1 MRDARTAPH
10 AKLCGWVRYLLPEP
24 RRAFARWQLTH
35 LELHPGGRQAMTHA
49 KQIQEIRDRARKHM
63 TEGAVTDDYGLDR
76 NQAIAV
82 LNEALATEIV
92 CVLRYRF
99 HYFMATGIHSQA
111 AKDEFLEH
119 AKEEQ
124 EHADWLAE
132 RIKQLGGKPEMD
144 PAGLTARSHS
154 EYKEGNSLA
163 EMLKEDLVA
172 ERIAIESYREM
183 VRFFGEKDPTSRRLL
198 ERILAV
204 EEEHADDIADLLFAQ
219 SETGE
224 PRKLYFEDEITGA
237 SNAGQTPPGQKTN

>member
-1 MRDARTAPH
+1 
-10 AKLCGWVRYLLPEP
+10 
-24 RRAFARWQLTH
+24 
-35 LELHPGGRQAMTHA
+35 MTHA
-49 KQIQEIRDRARKHM
+49 KQIQEIRARARQHM

-76 NQAIAV
+76 NQAVAV

-111 AKDEFLEH
+111 AKEEFLEH

-172 ERIAIESYREM
+172 ERIAIESYRDM
-183 VRFFGEKDPTSRRLL
+183 IRFFGDKDPTSRRLL

-204 EEEHADDIADLLFAQ
+204 EEEHADDIADLLYAQ
-219 SETGE
+219 PEGGE
-224 PRKLYFEDEITGA
+224 PRKLYFDDEVAGN
-237 SNAGQTPPGQKTN
+237 SKAGQKAN